1 MFSHLLPFLRHRAA
15 TATGWVFALQGIMF
29 GAWAAMI
36 PFVKH
41 KFYLDEA
48 ELGLLLLALQGGVL
62 VMNPFSVPVLQRW
75 GAPAVSLFAL
85 CLTALVFALLPHMP
99 RVALFALALFFA
111 GSGFAVVN
119 VAVNTCASVL
129 ESHENIR
136 IMATCHGLWSA
147 GAMIGSATTGVATGV
162 GITPAVWWMIICIAI
177 VAIVIWQSKA
187 LYYLEKYR
195 LAPEKRSHENAVK
208 FTWPTAGL
216 WLLIFISLCTNV
228 TEGTMA
234 DWSAV
239 YMRDVV
245 QSEAWA
251 VGWGFAAYAF
261 FMASGRFVGDSLLA
275 RFGSAQVLRAGG
287 AISAAGL
294 FCLAFWPQMPFAFV
308 WFAMV
313 GAGVSL
319 GAPILYAA
327 AARVPGLAPGAGL
340 ATLNTFAMVGFFG
353 GPVVIGFLAKLWSLP
368 TAFAVVGILASFWTW
383 RSGKI
388 TE

>member
-15 TATGWVFALQGIMF
+15 TATGWVFAMQGMMF

-41 KFYLDEA
+41 NFHLDEA

-75 GAPAVSLFAL
+75 GAPAVSLFVL
-85 CLTALVFALLPHMP
+85 CITALLFAFLPHIT
-99 RVALFALALFFA
+99 RLWLFVMVLFFA
-111 GSGFAVVN
+111 GGGFAVVN

-129 ESHENIR
+129 ESNEHVR

-147 GAMIGSATTGVATGV
+147 GAMIGSATTGVATGT
-162 GITPAVWWMIICIAI
+162 GMTPAVWWMLIFVLITA
-177 VAIVIWQSKA
+177 VVGWQSKA
-187 LYYLEKYR
+187 LRSLEKYR
-195 LAPEKRSHENAVK
+195 LAPQKRAEGNSIR

-245 QSEAWA
+245 HSEVWEA
-251 VGWGFAAYAF
+251 GWGFAAYAF
-261 FMASGRFVGDSLLA
+261 FMAGGRFVGDSLLA
-275 RFGSAQVLRAGG
+275 RFGPAQVLRAGG
-287 AISAAGL
+287 AIAAAGL
-294 FCLAFWPQMPFAFV
+294 FLLALWPHMPLALL
-308 WFAMV
+308 WFSMV

-327 AARVPGLAPGAGL
+327 ASRAPGMAPGAGL

-353 GPVVIGFLAKLWSLP
+353 GPVLIGFLAKMWSLP
-368 TAFAVVGILASFWTW
+368 AAFVLVGVLASFWTW
-383 RSGKI
+383 RAGKI
-388 TE
+388 TQ